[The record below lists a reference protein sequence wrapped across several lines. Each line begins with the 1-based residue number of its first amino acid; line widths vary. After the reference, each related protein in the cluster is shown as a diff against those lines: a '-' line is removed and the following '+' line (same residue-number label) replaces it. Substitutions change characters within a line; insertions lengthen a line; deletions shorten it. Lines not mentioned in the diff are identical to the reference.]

1 MYDEGCLGEAEDW
14 GEMLTY
20 LEDYDKNWCIAM
32 ETEEAW
38 NEAILANA
46 PHLFS
51 LGHDIQKV
59 SRI

>member
-14 GEMLTY
+14 KEMLEY
-20 LEDYDKNWCIAM
+20 LEDYDQNWCIAR

-38 NEAILANA
+38 SEAILANM

-51 LGHDIQKV
+51 LGHDNQTV
-59 SRI
+59 SL